1 VGVDALGRSNFFS
14 YIYHSG
20 LGLDLK
26 VQKYLAS
33 HVWIKFYGEFRGIVS
48 IQYMGYFQASLLT
61 C

>member
-1 VGVDALGRSNFFS
+1 MSGYIPVWLWALMHWVGVLFFG

-33 HVWIKFYGEFRGIVS
+33 HVWTKFYGEFRGIAS
-48 IQYMGYFQASLLT
+48 IQ
-61 C
+61 